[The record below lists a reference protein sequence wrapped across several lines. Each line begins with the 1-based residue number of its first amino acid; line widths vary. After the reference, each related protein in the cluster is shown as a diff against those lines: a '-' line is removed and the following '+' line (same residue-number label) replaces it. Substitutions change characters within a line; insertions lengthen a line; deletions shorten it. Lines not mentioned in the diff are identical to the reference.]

1 MNGAGSNGK
10 LISIIIVNYF
20 QMEFITGCVRS
31 IANRLSADDYELI
44 AVNNSPAED
53 LGNLKEIAPGISIFE
68 NSNRGFPHA
77 NNLAA
82 KYATGRYLLFLN
94 PDTLVEDGFIEEFR
108 KLRLPQDFGIGG
120 LRLYNPD
127 GSVQLS
133 YWKENTF
140 VNEIMNKSDEK
151 RQKNRNANAG
161 NITAREDISGV
172 DWVSGASML
181 IEKELFMKI
190 GGFDESFFLFYED
203 ADICKRVHDTG
214 RKIYYLPVGE
224 IIHYKGENVN
234 ERFSSDTYYYA
245 KESQLNYYR
254 KHNGIADRFFLRAYL
269 FLKFSARYL
278 GGFRKIDKD
287 ILKLL
292 LGKRRN
298 DART

>member
-1 MNGAGSNGK
+1 MNGAGNNGK

-20 QMEFITGCVRS
+20 QKEFITGCVRS
-31 IANRLSADDYELI
+31 ITNRLNAEDYELI

-53 LGNLKEIAPGISIFE
+53 LGSLKEIAPGISIIE
-68 NSNRGFPHA
+68 NSNRGFPQA

-94 PDTLVEDGFIEEFR
+94 PDTLVEDDFIEEFR
-108 KLRLPQDFGIGG
+108 RLKLPQDFGIGG

-140 VNEIMNKSDEK
+140 MNEIRNKSDEK
-151 RQKNRNANAG
+151 QQRDRSVSADHETFRDGIA
-161 NITAREDISGV
+161 EV

-181 IEKELFMKI
+181 IERELFMET
-190 GGFDESFFLFYED
+190 GGFDEHFFLFYED
-203 ADICKRVHDTG
+203 ADICKRVHDYG
-214 RKIYYLPVGE
+214 RKILYLPAGK

-234 ERFSSDTYYYA
+234 EKFSSDTYYYT
-245 KESQLNYYR
+245 KESQLYYYS
-254 KHNGIADRFFLRAYL
+254 KHNRIADRSLLRAYL
-269 FLKFSARYL
+269 FLKFTVRYFR
-278 GGFRKIDKD
+278 GFRKIDKD